1 MTLLKQRAQFVL
13 SIESN
18 NTGSAIISDLNAL
31 NSMYKLLIY
40 RNTIGPDIRGKTDI
54 KYYDCKYGIE
64 LTGSGNSDK
73 DSIRDILMEFIFNF
87 VNKNLECIK
96 SKYLITEIESL
107 ETDKNGKIVGNPHD
121 DSVFALGHCL
131 LVKYRGRQQNIQ
143 TIFNSCAE
151 ILQDGN
157 YNNIIN
163 LSLSNYD
170 DEIINDALQYS
181 NNLMNDQI
189 IVGETG
195 LNATI
200 MNNFQNN
207 NDMNFQT
214 SLTDQLNFFNNTQL
228 TLNSTGQISSESL
241 NMLRE
246 SISQQT
252 KIIQDRVRMQKET
265 EELLNIKY
273 KNNPLIN
280 ELKSKKNKKETKKE
294 KLKKILKGENYL
306 SSSDLNYIPQ
316 YNDSD
321 EYINFVFG

>member
-1 MTLLKQRAQFVL
+1 MFEAGNRVAVVSHATALTALLSTWCEQGL
-13 SIESN
+13 
-18 NTGSAIISDLNAL
+18 
-31 NSMYKLLIY
+31 
-40 RNTIGPDIRGKTDI
+40 
-54 KYYDCKYGIE
+54 
-64 LTGSGNSDK
+64 
-73 DSIRDILMEFIFNF
+73 
-87 VNKNLECIK
+87 
-96 SKYLITEIESL
+96 
-107 ETDKNGKIVGNPHD
+107 
-121 DSVFALGHCL
+121 
-131 LVKYRGRQQNIQ
+131 
-143 TIFNSCAE
+143 
-151 ILQDGN
+151 
-157 YNNIIN
+157 
-163 LSLSNYD
+163 NYD